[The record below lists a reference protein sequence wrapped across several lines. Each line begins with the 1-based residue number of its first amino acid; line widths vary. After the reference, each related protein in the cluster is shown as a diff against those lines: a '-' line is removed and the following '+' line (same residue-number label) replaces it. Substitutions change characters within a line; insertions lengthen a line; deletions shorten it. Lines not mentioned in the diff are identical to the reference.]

1 MTTVGY
7 AELAQAMVAEG
18 RLSDPWLDGAER
30 FRVEPLRLSSSRWR
44 ALQQAAEAVAMVHDE
59 LATIVH
65 GEPRLLAEF
74 FDLTPWQQML
84 WQLAAPEW
92 HGMARADV
100 FETANGPVVC
110 ELNSDTPSGQA
121 EADWLGRHAAAR
133 AGDGWRDANAMLRQA
148 FVATVRAFAG
158 SVGAGA
164 GATVGIVYPT
174 EITEDLSMIALYR
187 DWLEAAGLVVVL
199 GSPFNLTAAADGR
212 AALLG
217 TPCDVILRHYKTDW
231 WTERL
236 PVRDDEPPVP
246 DPEPLAAPLTALVQA
261 QYHGRTAV
269 MNPFGAVVTQNKRSL
284 AFCWEQRERFSPAA
298 RAAIERYLPETSRL
312 ELCRDE
318 LWRDR
323 ERWVLK
329 SDYGCEGDGVVI
341 GRSVSQAEWE
351 DALQHAIPQ
360 RWVAQRYFDA
370 VADGDGQVHNHGVYL
385 CGGRA
390 VGAFTRVHAAPA
402 LGVGGTD
409 AGACCAAVLVEAVAE
424 VGGAATGEVSA

>member
-1 MTTVGY
+1 M
-7 AELAQAMVAEG
+7 LAEG
-18 RLSDPWLDGAER
+18 RISDPWLDGAER
-30 FRVEPLRLSSSRWR
+30 FRVAPLRLSASRWR
-44 ALQQAAEAVAMVHDE
+44 ALEHAAEAVAMVHDE
-59 LATIVH
+59 LATIVY
-65 GEPRLLAEF
+65 GEPGLLAEF

-92 HGMARADV
+92 HGIARADV

-121 EADWLGRHAAAR
+121 EADWLGRHAVAR
-133 AGDGWRDANAMLRQA
+133 AGAGHRDASALLQPA
-148 FVATVRAFAG
+148 VVATVRAFAG

-187 DWLEAAGLVVVL
+187 DWLEAAGFAVVL

-236 PVRDDEPPVP
+236 PVRDDEPSVL
-246 DPEPLAAPLTALVQA
+246 DPEPLTAPLTALVQA
-261 QYHGRTAV
+261 QYDGRTAV

-284 AFCWEQRERFSPAA
+284 AFCWEHSERFSPAA
-298 RAAIERYLPETSRL
+298 RAAIERYVPQTTRL

-318 LWRDR
+318 LWHDR

-341 GRSVSQAEWE
+341 GRSVTQAEWE
-351 DALQHAIPQ
+351 DVLQHAIPQ
-360 RWVAQRYFDA
+360 RWVAQRFFDA
-370 VADGDGQVHNHGVYL
+370 LVDGDGQVQNHGVYL

-402 LGVGGTD
+402 PGIGGTD
-409 AGACCAAVLVEAVAE
+409 ASARCAAVLVEVEAAEAAAE
-424 VGGAATGEVSA
+424 VSS